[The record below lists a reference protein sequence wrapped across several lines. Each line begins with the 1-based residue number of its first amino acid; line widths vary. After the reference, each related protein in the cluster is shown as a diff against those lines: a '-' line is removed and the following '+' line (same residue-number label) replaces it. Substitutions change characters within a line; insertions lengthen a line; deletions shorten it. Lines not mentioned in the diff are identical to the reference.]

1 MTPAPIDV
9 RSFTL
14 LTLQLPPRFQSLPRF
29 QFRSS
34 FFAFF
39 SLLAWFS
46 FLFAVSA
53 NGVNL
58 IVVLGG
64 EGKGTYVNGSRSH
77 HSHGDCENWP
87 RAALLVEE
95 QWKREKKRREKG
107 GREHC
112 KKTRSPEAIA
122 VLLLLET
129 RGRNVFGF
137 YLGLWAISVFPPL
150 IFLDEFFYN
159 IMVRNVELK

>member
-1 MTPAPIDV
+1 M
-9 RSFTL
+9 
-14 LTLQLPPRFQSLPRF
+14 
-29 QFRSS
+29 
-34 FFAFF
+34 
-39 SLLAWFS
+39 
-46 FLFAVSA
+46 
-53 NGVNL
+53 
-58 IVVLGG
+58 
-64 EGKGTYVNGSRSH
+64 
-77 HSHGDCENWP
+77 
-87 RAALLVEE
+87 EE
-95 QWKREKKRREKG
+95 QWKREIKRREKG

-159 IMVRNVELK
+159 IMVRNVELKKKKKKTVVGKFLYLDKNKIRKF